1 MTNTEGSESRDDS
14 FAFWGT
20 DILIGICFRV
30 TPKWEQDNWVV
41 TSVDFRYQ
49 VIDGIHV
56 ELYDR
61 QALRAF
67 AVEQLEDYGVTLADV
82 NRMLS

>member
-1 MTNTEGSESRDDS
+1 MTNTEGTENRDDS

-20 DILIGICFRV
+20 EVLIGICFRV
-30 TPKWEQDNWVV
+30 TPRHEQSQWVV
-41 TSVDFRYQ
+41 TSADRYDA
-49 VIDGIHV
+49 DGTT

-67 AVEQLEDYGVTLADV
+67 AVEQLECQGITEHDV
-82 NRMLS
+82 NLMKS